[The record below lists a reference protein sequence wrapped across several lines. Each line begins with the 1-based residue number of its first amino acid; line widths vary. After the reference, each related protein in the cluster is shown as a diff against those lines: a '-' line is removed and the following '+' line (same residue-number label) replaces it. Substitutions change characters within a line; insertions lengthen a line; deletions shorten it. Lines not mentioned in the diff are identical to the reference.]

1 MDKQDVLK
9 IIETAKLKKAK
20 NLDLSNKDIKIL
32 PSEIGDLP
40 HLENLNLSYNYLKEL
55 PPEIGKLTKL
65 QTLLLTKNEIN
76 ELPFEIGNLS
86 NLTLF
91 DISHNKI
98 TYIPSEIG
106 HLENLKSLDASY
118 CKLKKLPIEF
128 INLLSLKELFLEENN
143 FEFPPQ
149 KIIKRGLYATMHFLI
164 AEKRKSEASK
174 IVLHVYNMP
183 QLLQKP
189 FKQYVNYFNDMV
201 SSVNENDLEIDI
213 NFIYQE
219 INKSLAVE
227 ENVEGYLY
235 DLLTFVKEKI
245 VNLKDKTNKNEKLSL
260 IDIQVA
266 QLKKQIS
273 SFNDSLDFKM
283 DEIKTIKREMNNIFE
298 SLTKKK
304 NN

>member
-32 PSEIGDLP
+32 PSEIGDLS
-40 HLENLNLSYNYLKEL
+40 HLENLNLSYNYLKDL

-65 QTLLLTKNEIN
+65 QTLLLTKNEIT
-76 ELPFEIGNLS
+76 EIPFEIGNLS

-174 IVLHVYNMP
+174 VIIQVYNMP
-183 QLLQKP
+183 EILQKP
-189 FKQYVNYFNDMV
+189 FKQYINYFNDMV
-201 SSVNENDLEIDI
+201 SSVNDNNLKIDI

-219 INKSLAVE
+219 INKSLEVE
-227 ENVEGYLY
+227 KNVEGYLY

-245 VNLKDKTNKNEKLSL
+245 INLKDKSDKNEKISL

-273 SFNDSLDFKM
+273 SFNNSLDFKM
-283 DEIKTIKREMNNIFE
+283 DEIKTIKREVNDIFE

-304 NN
+304 NY